1 MSILPLG
8 NLISKLFF
16 IRQPLLVPFPW
27 MKRSIVICF
36 SSKADGSDLPA
47 RYIPKKQRDVNQN
60 QCSSLGDSVLQVGIQ
75 TRSTSSNDELGH
87 KTLDRIKRP
96 RGCKIDDEEFLV
108 NIDDA
113 NGVDKSRKHGRITME
128 TNCLNALLDVGEC
141 LNVPEEMAQELQT
154 VKMVSRGT
162 RHELKQENRSRDG
175 VADTE
180 SMEALAKEV
189 ELMQHH
195 NGNDIGNQERSNNCR
210 TKRGVEKVAIEL
222 LAKRAFTGAELRK
235 KLAAK
240 NFPVDDV
247 EAVLHD
253 FRNRGLVN
261 DYRYAEMFSLSKWE
275 SSSWGPR
282 RIKQALIK
290 KGVSKGDVE
299 KAVKLV
305 FQDEDSDERSSMRLS
320 NSSLQKLYVQSSKQW
335 QRCDNVPHDTRK
347 ARIIRWLQYRGF
359 DWSVIGI
366 ILKRLE
372 SKHPP

>member
-1 MSILPLG
+1 
-8 NLISKLFF
+8 
-16 IRQPLLVPFPW
+16 
-27 MKRSIVICF
+27 
-36 SSKADGSDLPA
+36 
-47 RYIPKKQRDVNQN
+47 
-60 QCSSLGDSVLQVGIQ
+60 
-75 TRSTSSNDELGH
+75 
-87 KTLDRIKRP
+87 
-96 RGCKIDDEEFLV
+96 
-108 NIDDA
+108 
-113 NGVDKSRKHGRITME
+113 ME

-222 LAKRAFTGAELRK
+222 LAKRFLALFLYLLVIVHSKQMPLLVESEIFKVLCFKVSINSHYVAVFRAFTGAELRK

-253 FRNRGLVN
+253 FRNR
-261 DYRYAEMFSLSKWE
+261 
-275 SSSWGPR
+275 
-282 RIKQALIK
+282 
-290 KGVSKGDVE
+290 
-299 KAVKLV
+299 
-305 FQDEDSDERSSMRLS
+305 
-320 NSSLQKLYVQSSKQW
+320 
-335 QRCDNVPHDTRK
+335 
-347 ARIIRWLQYRGF
+347 
-359 DWSVIGI
+359 SVIPRLPSFMLCLHYPCKSENYSTLY
-366 ILKRLE
+366 LKYEVAYKLLNLICIMKKDYQA
-372 SKHPP
+372 SINSTF

>member
-282 RIKQALIK
+282 RIKQDKYTLYI
-290 KGVSKGDVE
+290 SHLLCFLMI
-299 KAVKLV
+299 LV
-305 FQDEDSDERSSMRLS
+305 DFHT
-320 NSSLQKLYVQSSKQW
+320 
-335 QRCDNVPHDTRK
+335 P
-347 ARIIRWLQYRGF
+347 
-359 DWSVIGI
+359 
-366 ILKRLE
+366 
-372 SKHPP
+372 